1 MNAGTEGAGAG
12 DHGRAV
18 GGGFDGPLAG
28 LRVLD
33 FSRVVAGPLCGL
45 YFTDL
50 GAEVIKVEAPGGD
63 ENRRWEPTLA
73 GTSAGFFYLNRGKR
87 GMTLNL
93 KSAAGQEVLRTLV
106 ASADV
111 LIQSYL
117 PADSAALGLSHDRLM
132 EMNPR
137 LIHISISAYGT
148 TGPMRDHPGY
158 DLLAQAFTGIMSMT
172 GEADGPPSRAGA
184 SVVDISTGMLAF
196 GHAMSALYARA
207 VGRAGG
213 ENVQASL
220 LQSGLELMS
229 THIANLAIGGAE
241 PRRQGSGLWNLV
253 PYQAFKA
260 ADGWVL
266 IGVTNDPAWLRFCAA
281 AELGDLA
288 ENPAYATAKGRIDN
302 RQAIVDRIHERVE
315 AMTVAEVVTLL
326 EPARIPVSPI
336 NTLSQVLQH
345 EQVEAIGTMVPIA
358 GLDEGDARVV
368 GRPVNFATPYAQP
381 VRAAPALGEHNEQI
395 LAELGYA
402 PAQLL
407 ALREQDA
414 F

>member
-1 MNAGTEGAGAG
+1 MSAANEDGALA
-12 DHGRAV
+12 ATAKSS
-18 GGGFDGPLAG
+18 GFGGPLAG
-28 LRVLD
+28 IKVLD

-45 YFTDL
+45 YFADL
-50 GAEVIKVEAPGGD
+50 GAEVIKVEAPNGD
-63 ENRRWEPTLA
+63 ENRKWEPTLA

-93 KSAAGQEVLRTLV
+93 KSEAGQEVLRELV

-117 PADSAALGLSHDRLM
+117 PADSEALGLTHELLM
-132 EMNPR
+132 AMNPQ
-137 LIHISISAYGT
+137 LIHVSISAYGL

-172 GEADGPPSRAGA
+172 GEADGPPNRAGA
-184 SVVDISTGMLAF
+184 SVVDLSTGMLAF
-196 GHAMSALYARA
+196 GHAVSALYARA
-207 VGRAGG
+207 MGRARG
-213 ENVQASL
+213 EHVQASL

-229 THIANLAIGGAE
+229 THVANLAIGGAE

-266 IGVTNDPAWLRFCAA
+266 IGVTNDPAWQRFCAVSG
-281 AELGDLA
+281 LTDLA
-288 ENPAYATAKGRIDN
+288 ENPTFATAKGRIEN
-302 RQAIVDRIHERVE
+302 RAAIVDRIHELVGK
-315 AMTVAEVVTLL
+315 MTVAEVVTLL

-336 NTLSQVLQH
+336 NTLTQLLQH
-345 EQVEAIGTMVPIA
+345 EQVEAVGTLVPIA
-358 GLDEGDARVV
+358 GLEGSTAKVV
-368 GRPVNFATPYAQP
+368 GRPVNFATPYEQP
-381 VRAAPALGEHNEQI
+381 VRAAPALGEHREQI
-395 LAELGYA
+395 LAEIGYS
-402 PAQLL
+402 PAQVE
-407 ALREQDA
+407 ALTQSGA